1 MKKVIKLSVVF
12 MAIIIFCCS
21 LAGCGKG
28 AMIEPG
34 AASID
39 DLTHTLSYNGLLSE
53 NCVEFMSNSML
64 CGLSGYGQYSDVLS
78 GDPDKIEST
87 LRYALDED
95 DYYTLSNA
103 TIHIDY
109 TYEVSADN
117 FYNDQYDYIDSSDS
131 TLKELIDSE
140 RSACSVVYVA
150 EGYIA
155 LDGETQSF
163 DADDEYIFII
173 EANGR
178 YYFYIDM

>member
-1 MKKVIKLSVVF
+1 MKKVIKLSAVF

-21 LAGCGKG
+21 LAGCRKRT
-28 AMIEPG
+28 MLESG

-39 DLTHTLSYNGLLSE
+39 ELTYTLSYNSLLSE
-53 NCVEFMSNSML
+53 NCVEVMSNSML
-64 CGLSGYGQYSDVLS
+64 CGLSAYGKYRDVLS
-78 GDPDKIEST
+78 GDPDKIESA
-87 LRYALDED
+87 LRYELDED
-95 DYYTLSNA
+95 NYYTFSNA
-103 TIHIDY
+103 TILIDD

-131 TLKELIDSE
+131 TLKDLIDSE
-140 RSACSVVYVA
+140 RSACSAVYVA